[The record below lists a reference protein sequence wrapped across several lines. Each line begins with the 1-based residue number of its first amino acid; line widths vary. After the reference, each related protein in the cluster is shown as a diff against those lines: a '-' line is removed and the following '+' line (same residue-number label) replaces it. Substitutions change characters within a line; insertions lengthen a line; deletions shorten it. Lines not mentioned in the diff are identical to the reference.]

1 MDFKSLI
8 TSVQM
13 SIELA
18 RLKSHDEY
26 DINEVFEELETY
38 LINIL
43 DQQNTK
49 KGE

>member
-1 MDFKSLI
+1 MDFKNLI

-18 RLKSHDEY
+18 RLKSHDQE

-43 DQQNTK
+43 DQKNTK